1 MATTLVDHYYY
12 KDHDVTT
19 IDQIVDLLS
28 KDGIIVDC
36 AQIPENVA
44 WKRRFWNEHGVKW
57 EQIELEQDLNQL
69 RNVMEQGHRVVE
81 WHIAKIENQK
91 GNKGFTLREFERIKL
106 VANHDKTKKETVSN
120 WEKTLVE
127 VYQLQYQYDQLIDQC
142 LTVKQVNDVMTSFVA
157 KANTY

>member
-1 MATTLVDHYYY
+1 MATTLIDHYYY
-12 KDHDVTT
+12 KDQDVTT

-36 AQIPENVA
+36 TQIPENVA

-69 RNVMEQGHRVVE
+69 HNVMEQGHRVVE

-91 GNKGFTLREFERIKL
+91 GNKGFTLREFERMKL

-142 LTVKQVNDVMTSFVA
+142 LTLKQVDDVMTSFVA

>member
-28 KDGIIVDC
+28 KDGIVVDC

-69 RNVMEQGHRVVE
+69 RNVMEQGHRVIE

-142 LTVKQVNDVMTSFVA
+142 LTVKQVDDVMTSFVA

>member
-44 WKRRFWNEHGVKW
+44 WKRRFWNDHGVKW

-69 RNVMEQGHRVVE
+69 HNVMEQGHRVVE

-91 GNKGFTLREFERIKL
+91 GNKGFTLREFERMKL
-106 VANHDKTKKETVSN
+106 VANHDKTNKETVSN